1 MVTHPSLQNA
11 RLGLQYLLSRVVE
24 DRLNASAAALTFV
37 SLFALVPLLTV
48 TLSIAS
54 ALPAAGDLEGKLDEF
69 LLQFLLPDSST
80 QVVEYLSTFIGQ
92 ARSLTVF
99 GVAIPLVTAI
109 LMLRN
114 VEKALND
121 IWRNRANR
129 KPLQSFLLYWAVLS
143 LGPAAIG
150 LGLGVR
156 AYLFA
161 ATNDWGGLQLFG
173 IGSAL
178 ISLLP
183 FLISAVGLT
192 CLYAVVP
199 NCQVPLRHAL
209 IGGVFAAITFTIAR
223 VLFTAVMAKS
233 SYTLVYGAFA
243 AVPLFLMWIYV
254 TWIIVLLGAV
264 LAHSLSAYQTEE
276 QAQTPTL
283 MKALDILYLFWAA
296 QKEGGIAEL
305 EIIGANDVLRG
316 GIDADSW
323 RSIRDTLIKAQFLK
337 RLDRG
342 HYLLSRDLHHV
353 SLSELAELMRSEP
366 PLNKASRHCPGK
378 VACELLTPTASRKRR
393 YSICRSLRYS
403 PANRARLHEAIAV
416 LYHRASLPVGLRIR
430 PATGQRTVANH

>member
-99 GVAIPLVTAI
+99 GVAILLVTAI

-296 QKEGGIAEL
+296 QKDGRGIAEL

-323 RSIRDTLIKAQFLK
+323 RSIRDALINAQFLK

-353 SLSELAELMRSEP
+353 SLSELADLMRSEP
-366 PLNKASRHCPGK
+366 PFKQGEQALPWQG
-378 VACELLTPTASRKRR
+378 VACELLNTNRQQEAALLDLSLAALFAGNSR
-393 YSICRSLRYS
+393 
-403 PANRARLHEAIAV
+403 AV
-416 LYHRASLPVGLRIR
+416 
-430 PATGQRTVANH
+430 T

>member
-11 RLGLQYLLSRVVE
+11 RLGLQYLLGRIVE
-24 DRLNASAAALTFV
+24 DRLNANAAALTFV

-80 QVVEYLSTFIGQ
+80 QVVQYLSTFIGQ
-92 ARSLTVF
+92 ARSLTAF
-99 GVAIPLVTAI
+99 GVAILLVTAI

-178 ISLLP
+178 VSLLP

-209 IGGVFAAITFTIAR
+209 IGGVFAASTFTIAR
-223 VLFTAVMAKS
+223 MLFTAVMAKS

-254 TWIIVLLGAV
+254 TWIIVLIGAV
-264 LAHSLSAYQTEE
+264 LAHSLSAYQTDE
-276 QAQTPTL
+276 QAKTPTL
-283 MKALDILYLFWAA
+283 MKALDILYLFWRA
-296 QKEGGIAEL
+296 QSEGRGIAEL
-305 EIIGANDVLRG
+305 EIIGANEVLRG

-323 RSIRDTLIKAQFLK
+323 RSIRDALIDAQFLK

-342 HYLLSRDLHHV
+342 NYLLSRDLHHV
-353 SLSELAELMRSEP
+353 SLSELADLIRSEP
-366 PLNKASRHCPGK
+366 PFEQGQQTLPWQE
-378 VACELLTPTASRKRR
+378 VACQLLNTNREQEEALLNLSLATLFAGESR
-393 YSICRSLRYS
+393 
-403 PANRARLHEAIAV
+403 
-416 LYHRASLPVGLRIR
+416 
-430 PATGQRTVANH
+430 ATT

>member
-1 MVTHPSLQNA
+1 MVTHPTLQNA
-11 RLGLQYLLSRVVE
+11 SLRLRYLLNRFVE

-54 ALPAAGDLEGKLDEF
+54 ALPAAGNIEGKLNEF
-69 LLQFLLPDSST
+69 LLQFLLPESST
-80 QVVEYLSTFIGQ
+80 QVVQYLSTFISQ
-92 ARSLTVF
+92 ARALTAF
-99 GVAIPLVTAI
+99 GVIILLVSAI

-129 KPLQSFLLYWAVLS
+129 KPLASFLLYWAVLS

-150 LGLGVR
+150 FGLGIR

-161 ATNDWGGLQLFG
+161 ATNDWGGLHLFG
-173 IGSAL
+173 LGSLL

-183 FLISAVGLT
+183 FVISAIGLT

-223 VLFTAVMAKS
+223 MLFTAIMAKS

-243 AVPLFLMWIYV
+243 AVPLFLLWIYV
-254 TWIIVLLGAV
+254 TWIIVLIGAV

-283 MKALDILYLFWAA
+283 MKALDILFLFWRA
-296 QKEGGIAEL
+296 QKEGRGIAEL
-305 EIIGANDVLRG
+305 EILRANDVLPG

-323 RSIRDTLIKAQFLK
+323 RSIRDTFSSAQLLK

-342 HYLLSRDLHHV
+342 HYLLSRDLHHFT
-353 SLSELAELMRSEP
+353 LAELAELLRAEP
-366 PLNKASRHCPGK
+366 SY
-378 VACELLTPTASRKRR
+378 LLAEQAMPW
-393 YSICRSLRYS
+393 
-403 PANRARLHEAIAV
+403 
-416 LYHRASLPVGLRIR
+416 
-430 PATGQRTVANH
+430 QRTAAAMLQNNVDQESSRLATPLAELFATEQTSLV

>member
-1 MVTHPSLQNA
+1 MVTHPTLQNA
-11 RLGLQYLLSRVVE
+11 SLRLRYLLKRLVE

-54 ALPAAGDLEGKLDEF
+54 ALPAAGNIEGKLNEF
-69 LLQFLLPDSST
+69 LLQFLLPESST
-80 QVVEYLSTFIGQ
+80 QVVQYLSTFISQ
-92 ARSLTVF
+92 ARALTAF
-99 GVAIPLVTAI
+99 GVIILLVSAI

-129 KPLQSFLLYWAVLS
+129 KPLASFLLYWAVLS

-150 LGLGVR
+150 FGLGIR

-161 ATNDWGGLQLFG
+161 ATNDWGGLHLFG
-173 IGSAL
+173 LGSLL

-183 FLISAVGLT
+183 FVISAIGLT

-223 VLFTAVMAKS
+223 MLFTAIMAKS

-243 AVPLFLMWIYV
+243 AVPLFLLWIYV
-254 TWIIVLLGAV
+254 TWIIVLIGAV

-283 MKALDILYLFWAA
+283 MKALDILFLFWRA
-296 QKEGGIAEL
+296 QKEGRGIAEL
-305 EIIGANDVLRG
+305 EILRANDVLPG

-323 RSIRDTLIKAQFLK
+323 RSIRDTFSSAQLLK

-342 HYLLSRDLHHV
+342 HYLLSRDLHHFT
-353 SLSELAELMRSEP
+353 LAELAELLRAEP
-366 PLNKASRHCPGK
+366 SY
-378 VACELLTPTASRKRR
+378 LLAEQAMPW
-393 YSICRSLRYS
+393 
-403 PANRARLHEAIAV
+403 
-416 LYHRASLPVGLRIR
+416 
-430 PATGQRTVANH
+430 QRTAAAMLQNNVDQESSRLATPLAELFATEQTPSA

>member
-1 MVTHPSLQNA
+1 MVTHPTLQNA
-11 RLGLQYLLSRVVE
+11 SLRLRYLLSRFVE
-24 DRLNASAAALTFV
+24 DRLNAGAAALTFV

-54 ALPAAGDLEGKLDEF
+54 ALPAAGNIEGKLNEF
-69 LLQFLLPDSST
+69 LLQFLLPESST
-80 QVVEYLSTFIGQ
+80 QVVQYLSTFISQ
-92 ARSLTVF
+92 ARSLTAF
-99 GVAIPLVTAI
+99 GVIILLMSAI

-129 KPLQSFLLYWAVLS
+129 KPLASFLLYWAVLS

-150 LGLGVR
+150 FGLGVR

-161 ATNDWGGLQLFG
+161 ATNDWGGLHLFG
-173 IGSAL
+173 LDSLL

-183 FLISAVGLT
+183 FVISAIGLT

-209 IGGVFAAITFTIAR
+209 IGGVFAAITFTVAR
-223 VLFTAVMAKS
+223 MLFTAIMAKS

-243 AVPLFLMWIYV
+243 AVPLFLLWIYV
-254 TWIIVLLGAV
+254 TWIIVLMGAV
-264 LAHSLSAYQTEE
+264 LAHSLSSYQTEE

-283 MKALDILYLFWAA
+283 MKALDILFLFWRA
-296 QKEGGIAEL
+296 QKEGRGISEL
-305 EIIGANDVLRG
+305 EIIRANDVLPG

-323 RSIRDTLIKAQFLK
+323 RSIRDTFIGAQLLK

-342 HYLLSRDLHHV
+342 HYLLSRDLHHFT
-353 SLSELAELMRSEP
+353 LAELAELLRAEP
-366 PLNKASRHCPGK
+366 SYALAEQAMLWQKTAAALLQSNIDQESSLLATPLA
-378 VACELLTPTASRKRR
+378 ELFATEQTP
-393 YSICRSLRYS
+393 L
-403 PANRARLHEAIAV
+403 V
-416 LYHRASLPVGLRIR
+416 
-430 PATGQRTVANH
+430 

>member
-1 MVTHPSLQNA
+1 MAENLMVTHPSLQNA

-99 GVAIPLVTAI
+99 GVAILLVTAI

-296 QKEGGIAEL
+296 QKEGRGIAEL

-323 RSIRDTLIKAQFLK
+323 RSIRDTLIRAQFLK

-366 PLNKASRHCPGK
+366 PFKQGEQALPWQG
-378 VACELLTPTASRKRR
+378 VACELLNTNRQQEAALLDLSLAALFAGESRATP
-393 YSICRSLRYS
+393 
-403 PANRARLHEAIAV
+403 
-416 LYHRASLPVGLRIR
+416 
-430 PATGQRTVANH
+430 

>member
-1 MVTHPSLQNA
+1 MVTHPTLQNA
-11 RLGLQYLLSRVVE
+11 SLRLRYLLNRFVE

-54 ALPAAGDLEGKLDEF
+54 ALPAAGNIEDKLNEF
-69 LLQFLLPDSST
+69 LLQFLLPESST
-80 QVVEYLSTFIGQ
+80 QVVQYLSTFISQ
-92 ARSLTVF
+92 ARALTAF
-99 GVAIPLVTAI
+99 GVIILLVSAI

-129 KPLQSFLLYWAVLS
+129 KPLASFLLYWAVLS

-150 LGLGVR
+150 FGLGIR

-161 ATNDWGGLQLFG
+161 ATNDWGGLHLFG
-173 IGSAL
+173 LGSLL

-183 FLISAVGLT
+183 FVISAIGLT

-199 NCQVPLRHAL
+199 NGQVPLRHAL

-223 VLFTAVMAKS
+223 MLFTAIMAKS

-243 AVPLFLMWIYV
+243 AVPLFLLWIYV
-254 TWIIVLLGAV
+254 TWIIVLIGAV

-283 MKALDILYLFWAA
+283 MKALDILFLFWRA
-296 QKEGGIAEL
+296 QKEGRGIAEL
-305 EIIGANDVLRG
+305 EILRANDVLPG

-323 RSIRDTLIKAQFLK
+323 RSIRDTFSSAQLLK

-342 HYLLSRDLHHV
+342 HYLLSRDLHHFT
-353 SLSELAELMRSEP
+353 LAELAELLRAEP
-366 PLNKASRHCPGK
+366 SYTLAEQDMPWQKTAAALLQNNVDQELSRLATPLA
-378 VACELLTPTASRKRR
+378 ELFATEQTPSA
-393 YSICRSLRYS
+393 
-403 PANRARLHEAIAV
+403 
-416 LYHRASLPVGLRIR
+416 
-430 PATGQRTVANH
+430 

>member
-1 MVTHPSLQNA
+1 MVTHPTLQNA
-11 RLGLQYLLSRVVE
+11 SLRLRYLLNRFVE

-54 ALPAAGDLEGKLDEF
+54 ALPAAGNIEGKLNEF
-69 LLQFLLPDSST
+69 LLQFLLPESST
-80 QVVEYLSTFIGQ
+80 QVVQYLSTFISQ
-92 ARSLTVF
+92 ARSLTAF
-99 GVAIPLVTAI
+99 GVIILLVSAI

-129 KPLQSFLLYWAVLS
+129 KPLASFLLYWAVLS

-150 LGLGVR
+150 FGLGIR

-161 ATNDWGGLQLFG
+161 ATNDWGGLHLFG
-173 IGSAL
+173 LGSLL

-183 FLISAVGLT
+183 FVISAIGLT

-223 VLFTAVMAKS
+223 MLFTAIMAKS

-243 AVPLFLMWIYV
+243 AVPLFLLWIYV
-254 TWIIVLLGAV
+254 TWIIVLIGAV

-283 MKALDILYLFWAA
+283 MKALDILFLFWRA
-296 QKEGGIAEL
+296 QKEGRGIAEL
-305 EIIGANDVLRG
+305 EILRANDVLRG

-323 RSIRDTLIKAQFLK
+323 RSIRDTFSSAQLLK

-342 HYLLSRDLHHV
+342 HYLLSRDLHHFT
-353 SLSELAELMRSEP
+353 LAELAELLRAEP
-366 PLNKASRHCPGK
+366 SY
-378 VACELLTPTASRKRR
+378 LLAEQAMPW
-393 YSICRSLRYS
+393 
-403 PANRARLHEAIAV
+403 
-416 LYHRASLPVGLRIR
+416 
-430 PATGQRTVANH
+430 QRTAAAMLQNNVDQESSRLATPLAELFATEQTPSA

>member
-1 MVTHPSLQNA
+1 MLTHPHVQNT
-11 RLGLQYLLSRVVE
+11 RLRLNYLISRVVE

-54 ALPAAGDLEGKLDEF
+54 ALPAAGDIEGKLNEF
-69 LLQFLLPDSST
+69 LLQFLLPESST
-80 QVVEYLSTFIGQ
+80 QVVDYLSAFISQ

-99 GVAIPLVTAI
+99 GVVILLVSAI

-150 LGLGVR
+150 IGLGVR

-161 ATNDWGGLQLFG
+161 ATNDWGDLHIFGLDSLL
-173 IGSAL
+173 IG
-178 ISLLP
+178 LLP
-183 FLISAVGLT
+183 FAISTVGLT

-209 IGGVFAAITFTIAR
+209 IGGVFAASTFTIAR
-223 VLFTAVMAKS
+223 MVFTAVMAKS

-243 AVPLFLMWIYV
+243 AVPLFLLWIYV
-254 TWIIVLLGAV
+254 TWIIVLMGGV
-264 LAHSLSAYQTEE
+264 LAHSLSAYQTAE
-276 QAQTPTL
+276 QAETPTL
-283 MKALDILYLFWAA
+283 MKVLAILYLFWRA
-296 QKEGGIAEL
+296 QKEGRGIAEL

-323 RSIRDTLIKAQFLK
+323 RSIRDILIKAQLLK

-353 SLSELAELMRSEP
+353 TLAELADVMRAEP
-366 PLNKASRHCPGK
+366 GYSQAGLALPWQQAASTMLNTSREQESSLLSISLT
-378 VACELLTPTASRKRR
+378 ELFSTQKSA
-393 YSICRSLRYS
+393 
-403 PANRARLHEAIAV
+403 A
-416 LYHRASLPVGLRIR
+416 
-430 PATGQRTVANH
+430 

>member
-1 MVTHPSLQNA
+1 MVTHPTLQNA
-11 RLGLQYLLSRVVE
+11 SLRLRYLLNRFVE

-54 ALPAAGDLEGKLDEF
+54 ALPAAGNIEDKLNEF
-69 LLQFLLPDSST
+69 LLQFLLPESST
-80 QVVEYLSTFIGQ
+80 QVVQYLSTFISQ
-92 ARSLTVF
+92 ARALTAF
-99 GVAIPLVTAI
+99 GVIILLVSAI

-129 KPLQSFLLYWAVLS
+129 KPLASFLLYWAVLS

-150 LGLGVR
+150 FGLGIR

-161 ATNDWGGLQLFG
+161 ATNDWGGLHLFG
-173 IGSAL
+173 LGSLL

-183 FLISAVGLT
+183 FVISAIGLT

-223 VLFTAVMAKS
+223 MLFTAIMAKS

-243 AVPLFLMWIYV
+243 AVPLFLLWIYV
-254 TWIIVLLGAV
+254 TWIIVLIGAV

-283 MKALDILYLFWAA
+283 MKALDILFLFWRA
-296 QKEGGIAEL
+296 QKEGRGIAEL
-305 EIIGANDVLRG
+305 EILRANDVLPG

-323 RSIRDTLIKAQFLK
+323 RSIRDTFSSAQLLK

-342 HYLLSRDLHHV
+342 HYLLSRDLHHFT
-353 SLSELAELMRSEP
+353 LAELAELLRAEP
-366 PLNKASRHCPGK
+366 SY
-378 VACELLTPTASRKRR
+378 LLAEQAMPW
-393 YSICRSLRYS
+393 
-403 PANRARLHEAIAV
+403 
-416 LYHRASLPVGLRIR
+416 
-430 PATGQRTVANH
+430 QRTAAAMLQNNVDQESSRLATPLAELFATEQTPSP

>member
-1 MVTHPSLQNA
+1 MLTHPQVQNA
-11 RLGLQYLLSRVVE
+11 RLRLNYLISRVVE

-54 ALPAAGDLEGKLDEF
+54 ALPAAGDIEGKLSEF
-69 LLQFLLPDSST
+69 LLQFLLPESSS
-80 QVVEYLSTFIGQ
+80 QVVQYLSAFISQ
-92 ARSLTVF
+92 ARSLTAF
-99 GVAIPLVTAI
+99 GVVILLVSAI

-150 LGLGVR
+150 IGLGVR

-161 ATNDWGGLQLFG
+161 VTNDWGGLQIFG
-173 IGSAL
+173 LGSLLIG
-178 ISLLP
+178 LLP
-183 FLISAVGLT
+183 FAISTVGLT

-209 IGGVFAAITFTIAR
+209 MGGIFAASTFTVAR
-223 VLFTAVMAKS
+223 MLFTAVMAKS

-243 AVPLFLMWIYV
+243 AVPLFLLWIYV
-254 TWIIVLLGAV
+254 TWIIVLMGAV
-264 LAHSLSAYQTEE
+264 LAHSLSAYQTAE

-283 MKALDILYLFWAA
+283 MKALDILYLFWRA
-296 QKEGGIAEL
+296 QKEGRGIAEL
-305 EIIGANDVLRG
+305 EIIGADDLLRG

-323 RSIRDTLIKAQFLK
+323 RSIRDTLIKAQLLK

-353 SLSELAELMRSEP
+353 TLAELADLMRAEP
-366 PLNKASRHCPGK
+366 AYSQTTLALPWQQAASTLLNTTREQESSLLS
-378 VACELLTPTASRKRR
+378 VSLTELFSTQK
-393 YSICRSLRYS
+393 
-403 PANRARLHEAIAV
+403 NAV
-416 LYHRASLPVGLRIR
+416 
-430 PATGQRTVANH
+430 